1 MPKLSV
7 NLVIKDGAKYLPYL
21 LYSLKQQT
29 YKDFEMIVVDNA
41 STDDTMGIIRRELVT
56 SGIPFREII
65 NQENLG
71 FAAGHNQAFKETTA
85 PYFVL
90 LNADMFLLPD
100 TLEKV
105 VSFLDSHPDTSSVA
119 PRLMRWDYSKTAA
132 ATAGGADV
140 LTAAAVGFT
149 DQVDAI
155 GIKLFRNR
163 RAVELLTREIWGAG
177 ADNSVVKDL
186 MNKSVTEAFGV
197 SGAFAA
203 YRRANI
209 ASVLLPG
216 DNLFDPTYHSYKED
230 LDLAYRLRNAGHS
243 AYIILDAVVYHDR
256 TGAGP
261 KEMGDV
267 AAILNRRRQSSFVR
281 FHSYKNHLRTLYK
294 NEYWQNVL
302 LDLPFIFWYEFKKF
316 IFILFTD
323 PKVIFLG
330 WSDIMK
336 HVSYTRAA
344 RRAIVGSRKLYWKG
358 IRRWF

>member
-65 NQENLG
+65 NKENLG
-71 FAAGHNQAFKETTA
+71 FSAGHNQAFKETTA

-90 LNADMFLLPD
+90 LNADMFMMPD

-105 VSFLDSHPDTSSVA
+105 VAFLDTHPDTSSVA
-119 PRLMRWDYSKTAA
+119 PRLMRWDFSLTAA
-132 ATAGGADV
+132 ATSSGQDV
-140 LTAAAVGFT
+140 LAAATSGFT
-149 DQVDAI
+149 NQIDAI

-163 RAVELLTREIWGAG
+163 RAVELYTRETWGENS
-177 ADNSVVKDL
+177 DNQMVRDL
-186 MNKSVTEAFGV
+186 MGKTLTEAFGV

-209 ASVLLPG
+209 TSVLLPG
-216 DNLFDPTYHSYKED
+216 GNLFDPTYHSYKED

-261 KEMGDV
+261 KEMSDV
-267 AAILNRRRQSSFVR
+267 AAILNKRRQSSFVR

-294 NEYWQNVL
+294 NEYWQNAL
-302 LDLPFIFWYEFKKF
+302 IDFPYIFWYEFKKF
-316 IFILFTD
+316 VFILFTD

-330 WSDIMK
+330 WKDIFQ
-336 HVSYTRAA
+336 HCGYTCSA
-344 RRAIVGSRKLYWKG
+344 RRAIVASRKLYWKG